1 MFISQSRIACSL
13 YRMSVALLCDGAYEE
28 IDDDGIAEC
37 SIVNNY
43 NDNFFPLLHMRLNF
57 THAESFNIR
66 EYSDQLMV
74 RVRVFEGKVPLTDI
88 QRYGGATAAGLNI
101 DTVIDEYFQTVNLD
115 MNYYQQYTDEGNPN
129 TRLGN
134 TRHTEATNRVNTE
147 ELELYLFSVNGLNSN
162 KKIINAIL
170 SNLTIE
176 NALVYMF
183 NTTGIKKAIMSKPQ
197 NQKFYGT
204 KPPEGAK
211 MSEIDK
217 SQIILPPM
225 NLKNSIDNLQK
236 MYGIYNIGLISF
248 LDFDRFY
255 LIDKDYRNPLPLGKN
270 EYEDVYVYIR
280 DIDDNVTSKDGSYT
294 DNANRCYMVSC
305 FDNGYINDDSDM
317 LKEGSGNQYQIM
329 TEKTAIDSV
338 SYDEDL
344 GKFNFVQPYNRYGIS
359 DNSNKNANDKTIML
373 YSNVENDFSE
383 QSMINNR
390 MENTTT
396 ITLNFVS
403 VDISIFKINRK
414 YHIEYENRDKSIYD
428 GSYRLNNLGYGM
440 NQREFYVIA
449 EFKRLV
455 V

>member
-66 EYSDQLMV
+66 EYSDNLMV

-280 DIDDNVTSKDGSYT
+280 DIADNVTSKDGSYT
-294 DNANRCYMVSC
+294 DNSAQCYMVSC

-403 VDISIFKINRK
+403 VDISIFKLNRK
-414 YHIEYENRDKSIYD
+414 YHIEYENRDKSIYNGD
-428 GSYRLNNLGYGM
+428 YRLNNLGYGM

-449 EFKRLV
+449 EFKRLIT
-455 V
+455 